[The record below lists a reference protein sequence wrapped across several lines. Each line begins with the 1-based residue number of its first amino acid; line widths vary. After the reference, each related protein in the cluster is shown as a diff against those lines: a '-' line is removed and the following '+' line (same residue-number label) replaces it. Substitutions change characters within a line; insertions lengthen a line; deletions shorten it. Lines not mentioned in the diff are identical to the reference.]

1 MVLQIVTA
9 ANPEGLMAELTAE
22 EREAVVT
29 VIKDNLVADVATVEV
44 APLSPAEAELVG
56 LKYPKT
62 KGSGPKAAAAAVA
75 GCWSHYYYTDWS
87 LLGTRPAASW
97 MQLNWCGSN
106 GKITDSSFSNVGG
119 NSTGLGYDGNTR
131 GKTNVGWEVRGVTT
145 HEFSF
150 YLVSVTKCMQVRGGA
165 SGLYSRSVAAASC
178 ELLAAGL
185 RAGRRARPTGA
196 SHDPPVDQL
205 GFPPPGG
212 RVGSGVGTLW
222 TSRRFSRRDKI
233 VGSLLFPGG

>member
-1 MVLQIVTA
+1 MRLLASFSAVVLLLMLSPGVAIADATADPDQGVNREMVLQIVTA
-9 ANPEGLMAELTAE
+9 ADPESLMAELTE
-22 EREAVVT
+22 DEQDEVVT
-29 VIKDNLVADVATVEV
+29 IIEDNLVADVATVEV
-44 APLSPAEAELVG
+44 TALSPAEAELVG

-62 KGSGPKAAAAAVA
+62 KGSGPNAAAAAAA

-119 NSTGLGYDGNTR
+119 NSTGSSYDGNTR

-145 HEFSF
+145 HTFSF

-165 SGLYSRSVAAASC
+165 TGLYSRSVSC
-178 ELLAAGL
+178 SVL
-185 RAGRRARPTGA
+185 
-196 SHDPPVDQL
+196 
-205 GFPPPGG
+205 
-212 RVGSGVGTLW
+212 
-222 TSRRFSRRDKI
+222 
-233 VGSLLFPGG
+233 